1 MFQSNGILNYG
12 PGLRAILII
21 DQGISDFYRSLIP
34 KYYNAKPQKYRA
46 HITVVRNYKETP
58 TKLEFWE
65 KYQGKT
71 ISFLYYNN
79 IQTDGTYFWLNVQSE
94 EIGNIRE
101 ELGLPRFRDDRKF
114 GGFLHNEYHVTIANV
129 KI

>member
-1 MFQSNGILNYG
+1 MYQSSGVLKYG
-12 PGLRAILII
+12 PGLRAIVLI

-34 KYYNAKPQKYRA
+34 KYYNVKPQKHRA
-46 HITVVRNYKETP
+46 HITVVRNNKETP

-65 KYQGKT
+65 KYQGQK
-71 ISFLYYNN
+71 ISFFYCND

-101 ELGLPRFRDDRKF
+101 ELGLSRFRDDRQF
-114 GGFLHNEYHVTIANV
+114 GGFLRNEYHITIANV